1 MTKKDEALET
11 KRLFG
16 PLRASSR
23 DRSTHRF
30 LLLDSCQT
38 QELTSL
44 RISRIVGM
52 DGHSG

>member
-1 MTKKDEALET
+1 MTKNDEALET

-30 LLLDSCQT
+30 LLLDSCRA

-52 DGHSG
+52 DGQS